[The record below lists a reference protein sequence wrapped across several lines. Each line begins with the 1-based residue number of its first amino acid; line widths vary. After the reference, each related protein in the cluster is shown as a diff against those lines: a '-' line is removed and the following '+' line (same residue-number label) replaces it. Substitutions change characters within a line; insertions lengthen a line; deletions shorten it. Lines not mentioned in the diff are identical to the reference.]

1 MPTLL
6 QGRPRQSG
14 FLDLRFWTD
23 KSNQAYLHNGFLI
36 FRKDQFIY
44 DNKIFDIFSNKKKN
58 HNF

>member
-44 DNKIFDIFSNKKKN
+44 DNKIFDIFSNKKKS
-58 HNF
+58 